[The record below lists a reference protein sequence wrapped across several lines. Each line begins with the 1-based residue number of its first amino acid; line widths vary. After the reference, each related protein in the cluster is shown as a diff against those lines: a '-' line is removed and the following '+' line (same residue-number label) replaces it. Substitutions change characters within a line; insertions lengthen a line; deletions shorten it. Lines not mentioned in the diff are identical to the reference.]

1 MTTVQVVWCLTV
13 FLLAALVQS
22 VGGFGF
28 ALFAVPLMALAID
41 MQSAVIAA
49 SIASLVNVVVLCAR
63 SYREIDKDVTKRLNI
78 PALFGMPIGLYA
90 LVYVDEAV
98 LKVALGVVIM
108 LMILVLIRTTTS
120 PKGRPMVDVV
130 AGFASGILATSTSTN
145 GPPLVFA
152 AQLRGL
158 TPPVFRATMS
168 ASFVLQG
175 SVSLL
180 LFIAAGEVTQR
191 ALLLA
196 VTGLPLVAF
205 GQWLGVRA
213 RPHVD
218 GQRFTKLVYGLLV
231 VSAASVMW
239 SGLS

>member
-1 MTTVQVVWCLTV
+1 MQIVWCLAV
-13 FLLAALVQS
+13 FFFAALVQS

-41 MQSAVIAA
+41 LPSAVIAA
-49 SIASLVNVVVLCAR
+49 SVASLANVLVLAIR
-63 SYREIDKDVTKRLNI
+63 SLRDIDRGVTKRLNV
-78 PALFGMPIGLYA
+78 PALFGMPIGLYV
-90 LVYVDEAV
+90 LIYIDEAV

-108 LMILVLIRTTTS
+108 VLIAVLMRTNGE
-120 PKGRPMVDVV
+120 PKSRPLVDVI
-130 AGFASGILATSTSTN
+130 AGFVAGILATSTSTN

-158 TPPVFRATMS
+158 PPAAFRATMS

-180 LFIAAGEVTQR
+180 LFFVSGVVSRQAV
-191 ALLLA
+191 LLA
-196 VTGLPLVAF
+196 VIGLPLVAI
-205 GQWLGVRA
+205 GQWIGVTL

-218 GQRFTKLVYGLLV
+218 GRRFTRLVYGLLV
-231 VSAASVMW
+231 LSAASVMW